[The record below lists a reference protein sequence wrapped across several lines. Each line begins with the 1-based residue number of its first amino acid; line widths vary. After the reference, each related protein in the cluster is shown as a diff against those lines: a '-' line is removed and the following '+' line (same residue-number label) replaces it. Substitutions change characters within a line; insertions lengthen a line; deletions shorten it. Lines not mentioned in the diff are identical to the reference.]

1 MREPADTTDR
11 RGPATLVDRLGK
23 DRIGAA
29 LLTMMGA
36 SISALALTYRMGTA
50 TRMGPGYMP
59 FFYGMFMV
67 LVGLAIGVFSRGH
80 QEEGGE
86 VTTVNWRG
94 WLCILG
100 ALIAFAI
107 IGVYGGLVPATFI
120 AVFVAAMGSAA
131 NSARTAALLATGLVV
146 AAVVIFSYG
155 LKLQFALFAWG

>member
-1 MREPADTTDR
+1 MTDR
-11 RGPATLVDRLGK
+11 SADGRRPATLADRLGK

-29 LLTMMGA
+29 LLVVMGA
-36 SISALALTYRMGTA
+36 SIATLALTYRMGTA

-59 FFYGMFMV
+59 FFYGVLMV
-67 LVGLAIGVFSRGH
+67 LVGLAIGVAARGVR
-80 QEEGGE
+80 EGDRG
-86 VTTVNWRG
+86 VAAVNWRG

-120 AVFVAAMGSAA
+120 AVFLAAMGSAA
-131 NSARTAALLATGLVV
+131 NSARTAALLATGLVI
-146 AAVVIFSYG
+146 AAVLIFSYG